1 MPKYIFQES
10 DYKTFEKDY
19 EDHVH
24 EEYIGSTV
32 KTGKV
37 YNQTKVRGF
46 TMPGDSESVERFG
59 YATNMWMGANSFAPG
74 GIYDSHQHES
84 FQYMYVIEG
93 KGKVI
98 VDGEESIATKG
109 TYIFVPP
116 FKEHYMENVGDGPF
130 TYLLVGGNPSEAE

>member
-46 TMPGDSESVERFG
+46 TMPGDSESMERFG

-74 GIYDSHQHES
+74 GIYD
-84 FQYMYVIEG
+84 
-93 KGKVI
+93 
-98 VDGEESIATKG
+98 
-109 TYIFVPP
+109 
-116 FKEHYMENVGDGPF
+116 
-130 TYLLVGGNPSEAE
+130 

>member
-1 MPKYIFQES
+1 
-10 DYKTFEKDY
+10 
-19 EDHVH
+19 
-24 EEYIGSTV
+24 
-32 KTGKV
+32 
-37 YNQTKVRGF
+37 
-46 TMPGDSESVERFG
+46 MPGDSESMERFG